1 MNIGGKYMGELRNI
15 AKEAGSIIIT
25 GHKRPDGDCIGACIA
40 TYHYLKGIYPEKNI
54 KVYLENMPSRFA
66 FLDPGME
73 IVSTEL
79 PSGQFDLF
87 MSFDCSAPD
96 MLGMAGSLFSSS
108 KATVCIDHHISNKG
122 YAERNIIEPSASST
136 CEVLYGLMDEGSICQ
151 NTAEALYTGIAFDT
165 GIFSYSNTSKK
176 TMEIAGN
183 LMDKGIPFW
192 DDIDR
197 CFYQRTYTQTQLL
210 GRTLLTS
217 MLLMDGKCIVATI
230 TKRMMEFYG
239 ASLED
244 VEGII
249 EQLRITK
256 DVEVAILLYE
266 TEKQEYKVSLR
277 SNKYIDVSKIAKYFG
292 GGGHIKAAG
301 FTMRRSAYDVINN
314 ITEHIEMQL

>member
-1 MNIGGKYMGELRNI
+1 MGELRNI

-122 YAERNIIEPSASST
+122 SPVYIIPER
-136 CEVLYGLMDEGSICQ
+136 
-151 NTAEALYTGIAFDT
+151 
-165 GIFSYSNTSKK
+165 YSF
-176 TMEIAGN
+176 IH
-183 LMDKGIPFW
+183 
-192 DDIDR
+192 
-197 CFYQRTYTQTQLL
+197 
-210 GRTLLTS
+210 
-217 MLLMDGKCIVATI
+217 
-230 TKRMMEFYG
+230 
-239 ASLED
+239 
-244 VEGII
+244 
-249 EQLRITK
+249 
-256 DVEVAILLYE
+256 
-266 TEKQEYKVSLR
+266 KVSSYFHCFLR
-277 SNKYIDVSKIAKYFG
+277 CIG
-292 GGGHIKAAG
+292 
-301 FTMRRSAYDVINN
+301 
-314 ITEHIEMQL
+314 ITEYACIKCNTCIKRLCCILAYASFIHKPIQHLACGTC